1 MRDAAA
7 RACRLL
13 RSGRP
18 SDALVELEAVFGAES
33 RGGDCYHLAVNIPY
47 QIPSQNAREA
57 SHGLKRKAHMD
68 RLLKL
73 CKSVIPQQTPTP
85 DVRACVVNANRR
97 RLIRDEANLVGGAK
111 ALIDCL
117 VLCGVLWDDS
127 IDFARI
133 SYGQSQIKASAE
145 PSTTITVWSIE
156 ESLWTERQRRAVST
170 APKEQP
176 AVSHRRACQ
185 LAAAKRRAT
194 R

>member
-1 MRDAAA
+1 M
-7 RACRLL
+7 L

-18 SDALVELEAVFGAES
+18 SDALVELETMFGVES
-33 RGGDCYHLAVNIPY
+33 RGDDCYHLAVNIPY

-57 SHGLKRKAHMD
+57 VHGLKRKAHMD
-68 RLLKL
+68 RLLKM
-73 CKSVIPQQTPTP
+73 CKSVIPQQTPVP
-85 DVRACVVNANRR
+85 EVRACVIHANRR

-111 ALIDCL
+111 ALVDCL

-133 SYGQSQIKASAE
+133 SYGQSQIVSSSE
-145 PSTTITVWSIE
+145 PSTTVTVWAID
-156 ESLWTERQRRAVST
+156 ESLWTERQRRAVAT

-185 LAAAKRRAT
+185 LAAAKRRA
-194 R
+194 RR